1 MYSSDER
8 TFAMLAHGSILLN
21 LVTGFGGVIVALI
34 IWLLKKDQYPWVGF
48 QALQALIFQ
57 IACITVLP
65 LLLTVSAIL
74 IILLVGLILLPVVL
88 LLGLAALVYGLF
100 GAYRCYDGVDF
111 RYPWLGDFLAS
122 RASGR

>member
-8 TFAMLAHGSILLN
+8 TLAMLAHGSILLN

-48 QALQALIFQ
+48 QALQALLFQ
-57 IACITVLP
+57 TAC
-65 LLLTVSAIL
+65 LLAFPFLFTVSVIL
-74 IILLVGLILLPVVL
+74 VLLLVGVILLPVVL
-88 LLGLAALVYGLF
+88 LLGIAALVYGLF
-100 GAYRCYDGVDF
+100 GAYRCYDGADF